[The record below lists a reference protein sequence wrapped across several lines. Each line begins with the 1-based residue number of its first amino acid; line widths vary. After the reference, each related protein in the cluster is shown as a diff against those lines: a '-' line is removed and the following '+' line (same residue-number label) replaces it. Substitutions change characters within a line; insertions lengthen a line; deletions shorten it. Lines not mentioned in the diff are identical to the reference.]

1 MIITNP
7 ENLLEKHVLPE
18 TELQDY
24 YLYFLWYKNT
34 LVYIGQTMYID
45 GRIKQHTKDKLF
57 DKVTYQVFPQ
67 IKRETIL
74 EIELSNIIYHKP
86 LFNNKR
92 NLFLKDDD
100 FCFLRFEDKGKIIIE
115 KNKITQDGN
124 MCHYYDGKTLQSILA
139 VKEGGSYKVTEL
151 VDMNSTKIFFA
162 KSGNLKLEIVGGKL
176 VILKD
181 KLITDRKKY
190 LKHGK
195 YKNEMLDKVKV
206 KDPNYFKWLEK
217 NVPDYEDR
225 MIVLKEDSAIYHTN
239 YSKNIC
245 N

>member
-7 ENLLEKHVLPE
+7 ENLQEKIIVPE

-24 YLYFLWYKNT
+24 YLYFLWYKKK
-34 LVYIGQTMYID
+34 LVYIGQTIQLD
-45 GRIKQHTKDKLF
+45 VRVKQHTKDKLF
-57 DKVTYQVFPQ
+57 DRVTYQVFPQ
-67 IKRETIL
+67 IKREIML

-115 KNKITQDGN
+115 KDKITQDGN
-124 MCHYYDGKTLQSILA
+124 ICHYYDGKILQSILV
-139 VKEGGSYKVTEL
+139 VKEGRDYQITEL

-162 KSGNLKLEIVGGKL
+162 KSGNLKLEIIGGKL

-181 KLITDRKKY
+181 KPITDRKKY
-190 LKHGK
+190 LKYGK
-195 YKNEMLDKVKV
+195 YKNEMLDKVKI
-206 KDPNYFKWLEK
+206 KDPGYFKWLEK
-217 NVPDYEDR
+217 NVPDYEDK
-225 MIVLKEDSAIYHTN
+225 MIMLKEDSAIYHTN
-239 YSKNIC
+239 YSNNIW